1 MNAETALNETI
12 RESLFPNSEL
22 KGAANLLV
30 MPTLDAAKIAFDL
43 VRSMGQGLSVGPML
57 VGIGAPAHIVMP
69 SITVRGLVNMSALAV
84 VDAQVQ
90 ARNQGQLQTSWA
102 AAE

>member
-1 MNAETALNETI
+1 
-12 RESLFPNSEL
+12 
-22 KGAANLLV
+22 
-30 MPTLDAAKIAFDL
+30 TLDAARVAFDL

-57 VGIGAPAHIVMP
+57 VGIGAPAHIVTP

-90 ARNQGQLQTSWA
+90 AQTRDQGQDSGA
-102 AAE
+102 AAG